1 MGGRGTRSGARAVG
15 ARDDNNKNDDDN
27 NTDDYL
33 SKHLFSSKRHPQNV
47 TNTIPHERAPTP
59 FLNHSSHAPPSRVFW
74 FPNFFS
80 MCL

>member
-59 FLNHSSHAPPSRVFW
+59 FLNHSSHALSQPRLLVPELF
-74 FPNFFS
+74 
-80 MCL
+80 